1 MITEQE
7 IKNLKE
13 NGGFNK
19 SNESNRKN
27 ITILGKGDSWFDY
40 PVGIDILD
48 YLNGHFN
55 YNVLKHGKAGDKILN
70 MIYGN
75 DIQFPKKNIDIIQRL
90 VKDIN
95 PNILFLSGGGNDLA
109 GGQLEVFL
117 EFNTGNYED
126 AENLID
132 KQQLNIFLNKLQMAI
147 KLLVEEVINVKSDVK
162 ILMHSY
168 GYPDVSGKGVLNIL
182 GHSDWING
190 LGPWLKPAFDS
201 RNINHEDANII
212 MKVIMDMYS
221 DKLIELQNKF
231 PDNFYFVDLRK
242 IIELEDWTNEL
253 HLNNEA
259 YLKVSTEFH
268 NKIQEVLK

>member
-19 SNESNRKN
+19 SNEPNKKN

-75 DIQFPKKNIDIIQRL
+75 DMQFPKKNIDVIQKL
-90 VKDIN
+90 IKDN
-95 PNILFLSGGGNDLA
+95 NVDVLLLSGGGNDLA

-117 EFNTGNYED
+117 EFNADNYKEI
-126 AENLID
+126 ENPIESL
-132 KQQLNIFLNKLQMAI
+132 LNIFLKRLQIAI
-147 KLLVEEVINVKSDVK
+147 KIIIDKVISVKPNIK

-168 GYPDVSGKGVLNIL
+168 GYPDVSGKGVLEIL
-182 GHSDWING
+182 GHSNWLNG

-201 RNINHEDANII
+201 RNISHEDANII

-242 IIELEDWTNEL
+242 IIELKDWTNEL

-259 YLKVSTEFH
+259 YLKVSIEFH